1 MINVLFISLGNICRS
16 PMAEAIFRKRIDEA
30 GLSGFFT
37 VDSAG
42 IGHWHEGKEMHP
54 SARALL
60 GRKGISIGN
69 HTAKQ
74 IQAENLEAYDY
85 IIVMDQLN
93 LQDLSAMAPA
103 YTDRYQ
109 LFSDFIPERAGED
122 IEDPFFTD
130 EFEAVFGML
139 EAGCVELCETIKQQT
154 QWKEPV

>member
-30 GLSGFFT
+30 GLSGFVT

-60 GRKGISIGN
+60 GQKGISMGN

-74 IQAENLEAYDY
+74 VQAEHLEAYDY

-93 LQDLSAMAPA
+93 LQDLSAIAPA

-130 EFEAVFGML
+130 EFEAVFEML
-139 EAGCVELCETIKQQT
+139 EAGCVGLCETIKQQT